1 MKKSR
6 SLSMAVARCL
16 AMLLVLLGG
25 VKTASALT
33 RESAEDFY
41 AVYTPGTSGG
51 TLTFKLCIPAD
62 GDGNT
67 YYTIADNQYSA
78 ARASVETVV
87 FDDSFN
93 AYTPT
98 TCKSMFAEFGNLKS
112 INGLENLNTANVTD
126 MSHMFS
132 GCEKLEALD
141 LSNFNTA
148 NVTDMSYMFNRCGS
162 LLSLDLSHFDTR
174 KVTTMKAMF
183 SMYNEDYPAQECGS
197 KLTSLD
203 LSSFDTSSVTDISF
217 MFSLIRTL
225 KSVNLSSFNTSK
237 VTTLKGMFSN
247 CVALETVDLTNF
259 DTSCVQDMD
268 NMFGY
273 CAVLSNIY
281 VGDSFTTQ
289 QDGLT
294 GTDMFKGCTTLLG
307 RDPAVYDYTLANFKT
322 GGICKTYC
330 EINGKRQ
337 EMQGDGI
344 DNYIADLTL
353 EDGKDFVTGIPLKA
367 GRVTYTRTMKN
378 AWGTLCLPFAVST
391 ADVAGCDFYTMVGIS
406 GDVLTVRKTT
416 GTIAAGQPVMICRTA
431 DNTSLTF
438 AATNADIVRTPVI
451 GDADNDRFVGTF
463 AAVQLHDYCY
473 NIADNKFWLVADVA
487 TGGKTVWAA
496 GFRSYI
502 QPKSHTSA
510 QARPAMLTIGG
521 GATDIANAV
530 TDPADL
536 LNAAAGGKAEVYD
549 AAGHR
554 TDRVQP
560 GLNII
565 RMGNK
570 TLKVCIK

>member
-6 SLSMAVARCL
+6 NLGMAVARCL
-16 AMLLVLLGG
+16 AMLLVLWGG
-25 VKTASALT
+25 VKTASAQT

-51 TLTFKLCIPAD
+51 TLTFKKCTPAA

-87 FDDSFN
+87 FDDSFK
-93 AYTPT
+93 AYAPT

-112 INGLENLNTANVTD
+112 VNKLENLNTANVTD

-141 LSNFNTA
+141 LSHFNTA
-148 NVTDMSYMFNRCGS
+148 AVTDMSYMFNRCGS
-162 LLSLDLSHFDTR
+162 LSSLDLSHFDTR

-183 SMYNEDYPAQECGS
+183 SMYNEDHPEKECGS

-203 LSSFDTSSVTDISF
+203 LSAFDTSAVTDISF

-247 CVALETVDLTNF
+247 CEALETVDLTNF
-259 DTSCVQDMD
+259 DTSRVQDMD

-273 CAVLSNIY
+273 CAFLNKIY

-307 RDPAVYDYTLANFKT
+307 KDPAVCDYTLANFKT
-322 GGICKTYC
+322 GVCKTYC
-330 EINGKRQ
+330 EINGEKK
-337 EMQGDGI
+337 EMQGDNI
-344 DNYIADLTL
+344 QSYIADLTL
-353 EDGKDFVTGIPLKA
+353 EDGKDFVTGIALKA
-367 GRVTYTRTMKN
+367 GHVTYTRTMKN
-378 AWGTLCLPFAVST
+378 QWGTLCLPFAINT
-391 ADVAGCDFYTMVGIS
+391 ADVAGCDFYTMVGIG

-416 GTIAAGQPVMICRTA
+416 GTIAAGQPVAICRTA
-431 DNTSLTF
+431 DDTRLTF
-438 AATNADIVRTPVI
+438 AATDADIVTAPVA
-451 GDADNDRFVGTF
+451 GDNGNDRFVGTF

-473 NIADNKFWLVADVA
+473 NIADNKFWLVGEVA

-502 QPKSHTSA
+502 LPQNNTTA
-510 QARPAMLTIGG
+510 QARPAMLAIGG
-521 GATDIANAV
+521 DATAIGNAAA
-530 TDPADL
+530 DPTDL
-536 LNAAAGGKAEVYD
+536 LNAAASGKAEVYD

-554 TDRVQP
+554 TSRVQQ

-565 RMGNK
+565 RMGGK
-570 TLKVCIK
+570 TFKVCIK